1 MKRCFLILGL
11 WLYGTAMSFGQ
22 DDLLAELSNAQKDI
36 PIYTIATF
44 KSTRLVSGHS
54 IETIAAKHLD
64 FRISHRFGAIN
75 SGFNE
80 LFGLDQSTIRLG
92 LEYGVSD

>member
-22 DDLLAELSNAQKDI
+22 DDLLAELSKAQKDI
-36 PIYTIATF
+36 PIYTTATF

-54 IETIAAKHLD
+54 IETIAAKHW
-64 FRISHRFGAIN
+64 I
-75 SGFNE
+75 SGFHIDLE
-80 LFGLDQSTIRLG
+80 LSIQVLMNYLVSTSLPSG
-92 LEYGVSD
+92 